1 MFTDALLL
9 DLFQGYGEVEKAYMG
24 NYGQN
29 EEHEAEDGEP
39 PKFTGRFGFVIFKN
53 IKNAQRV
60 IRTSVVYQGVELMV
74 RQARHRA
81 HISKPKQ
88 TTH

>member
-1 MFTDALLL
+1 
-9 DLFQGYGEVEKAYMG
+9 MG
-24 NYGQN
+24 NY
-29 EEHEAEDGEP
+29 EENNDQEEEDAGDEP
-39 PKFTGRFGFVIFKN
+39 PKFDGRFGFVIFKN

-60 IRTSVVYQGVELMV
+60 IRTSVVYQGVPLLV